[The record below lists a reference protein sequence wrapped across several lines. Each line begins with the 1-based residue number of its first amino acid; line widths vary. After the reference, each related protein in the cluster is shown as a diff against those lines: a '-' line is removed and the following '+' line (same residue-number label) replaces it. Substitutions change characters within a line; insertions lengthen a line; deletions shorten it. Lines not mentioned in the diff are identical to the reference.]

1 MNNWKSLGKQ
11 LGKEIKEDR
20 ATGLAAEQAYYYM
33 LALFPMLILLLSIL
47 PYLSIEPQKALDF
60 IGSVMP
66 SETTDVFKEDIIKI
80 VSDRNG
86 SLLTFGILGTLWSA
100 SNGMNA
106 FIHSMNVAFDV
117 NETRSFI
124 KSRLLSIVLTL
135 GLILAFVVA
144 LLLPVFGN
152 LILDLIETVVHIPG
166 SMQTLINILR
176 WFVSIVVIALVLAV
190 MYRYAPNK
198 HYPFKQVIPGAVAAT
213 VLWQLISLGFS
224 FYVTHF
230 ANYSSTYGSL
240 GGVIVLMLW
249 LYLTGL
255 ALVLGGEINALF
267 HRQSTI
273 ASTTR
278 TRTRSKTPTI
288 PT

>member
-1 MNNWKSLGKQ
+1 MLNMNKLKSIGKQ

-47 PYLSIEPQKALDF
+47 PYLSIQPQEALDF
-60 IGSVMP
+60 LEDVMP
-66 SETTDVFKEDIIKI
+66 SETTEVFREDIIKL
-80 VSDRNG
+80 VSEQNR

-100 SNGMNA
+100 SNGINA

-117 NETRSFI
+117 QETRSFI
-124 KSRLLSIVLTL
+124 KARLLSIVLTL
-135 GLILAFVVA
+135 GLTVAFVVA

-152 LILDLIETVVHIPG
+152 VILDYVKMVIPVPG
-166 SMQTLINILR
+166 SMEILFSILR
-176 WFVSIVVIALVLAV
+176 WVIAIVIISLVLAV

-198 HYPFKQVIPGAVAAT
+198 HYPFKQVIPGALVAT
-213 VLWQLISLGFS
+213 IMWQLISLGFS
-224 FYVTHF
+224 FYVTNF
-230 ANYSSTYGSL
+230 GNYSSTYGSL

-255 ALVLGGEINALF
+255 ALVIGGEINAIV
-267 HRQSTI
+267 HRESTP
-273 ASTTR
+273 TTR
-278 TRTRSKTPTI
+278 TSKKTPTI
-288 PT
+288 ST